1 MNTYL
6 FFFLPP
12 INTSFF
18 SLLGEFHDK
27 RKLIA
32 CTKGTM
38 STAIEHK
45 EGRGRMFGMD
55 GFGYPVVVD
64 VRVFVLSLRLYDTKV
79 SSKQAC
85 NENRGTALYGGSL
98 FRHVRNDVD

>member
-1 MNTYL
+1 
-6 FFFLPP
+6 
-12 INTSFF
+12 
-18 SLLGEFHDK
+18 
-27 RKLIA
+27 
-32 CTKGTM
+32 
-38 STAIEHK
+38 
-45 EGRGRMFGMD
+45 MFGMD

-85 NENRGTALYGGSL
+85 NENRGTELCMALTTLCGSSL